1 MSVPTIYASV
11 YACIVQTIQRNKNQK
26 IKVIVELIEEKQVLK
41 MIYLSVS
48 QK

>member
-11 YACIVQTIQRNKNQK
+11 YSCIIQTIQRNKKQK
-26 IKVIVELIEEKQVLK
+26 IIVIVELIEEKQVLK
-41 MIYLSVS
+41 MVYLSVI

>member
-11 YACIVQTIQRNKNQK
+11 YSCIIQTIQRNKKQK
-26 IKVIVELIEEKQVLK
+26 IKVIDELIEEKQVVK
-41 MIYLSVS
+41 IIYLLLS